1 MKRPLDLMDAYM
13 WYTSL
18 RRQIA
23 FVLVGRLRGALPV
36 DRLGD
41 ALTRLEVR
49 YPLLRARV
57 SQEGGTAHY
66 ITGDVPPLP
75 VRVVERLADDD
86 WLAEAAADM
95 SRPFPLATG
104 PLTRLTVLHADEGA
118 DLLLNCHHAVGD
130 GRSALYALRD
140 LMRLLG
146 TPETVLEP
154 LPELPRILEMAP
166 PQVMA
171 RLAQLTPAEW
181 QALLGVSE
189 AGGPEQWLPAA
200 SAPDITTESP
210 LRLLAWSLTAE
221 QTTALV
227 ARSREEG
234 TSVHSALGAASMRAS
249 GEVEGQ
255 GRWERSIL
263 NPIDIRSRLIVPV
276 GEAFQNFFAGEFAGA
291 NCAPDR
297 DLWDVARDLRAA
309 LAEVAR
315 DERLFG
321 EGLAFQQALG
331 HLPEGV
337 SMDHSALEQ
346 RQYDL
351 SLSNLGRVDMPTRY
365 GALHLDSLYGPVIN
379 GFERERGLGVIT
391 YDGVMR
397 LVYAFREA
405 ALVPEEAARIRDR
418 AMYWLGQAVGW

>member
-41 ALTRLEVR
+41 AIARLEVR

-57 SQEGGTAHY
+57 SQEGGAAHY
-66 ITGDVPPLP
+66 ITDDVPPLP
-75 VRVVERLADDD
+75 VRVVERLADDQ

-104 PLTRLTVLHADEGA
+104 PLTRLTVVRADGGA
-118 DLLLNCHHAVGD
+118 DLLLNCHHAIGD
-130 GRSALYALRD
+130 GLSALYALRD

-146 TPETVLEP
+146 APETVLEP

-181 QALLGVSE
+181 QALLGVGE
-189 AGGPEQWLPAA
+189 GGGSQSPILVAP
-200 SAPDITTESP
+200 APDITTESP
-210 LRLLAWSLTAE
+210 LRLLAWALTAE
-221 QTTALV
+221 QTVALV
-227 ARSREEG
+227 ARSHEEG
-234 TSVHSALGAASMRAS
+234 ASVHSALGAAFMRAS

-255 GRWERSIL
+255 GRWERTVL
-263 NPIDIRSRLIVPV
+263 NPVDIRSRLVVPV

-297 DLWDVARDLRAA
+297 DLWEVARDLRAA
-309 LAEVAR
+309 LAHVAR

-321 EGLAFQQALG
+321 EGLAFQQVLD
-331 HLPEGV
+331 HLPEGAN
-337 SMDHSALEQ
+337 MDHSALEQ

-351 SLSNLGRVDMPTRY
+351 SLSNLGRVDIPTQY
-365 GALHLDSLYGPVIN
+365 GALQLDALYGPVVN

-405 ALVPEEAARIRDR
+405 ALLPEEAARICDR

>member
-1 MKRPLDLMDAYM
+1 MKRQLDLMDAYM

-23 FVLVGRLRGALPV
+23 FILVARMRGPVPV
-36 DRLGD
+36 DRLAD
-41 ALTRLEVR
+41 ALARLEVR

-57 SQEGGTAHY
+57 SQEGRAAHY
-66 ITGDVPPLP
+66 ITDDVPPVP
-75 VRVVERLADDD
+75 VRVAERLTDDA
-86 WLAEAAADM
+86 WLTEAAADM

-104 PLTRLTVLHADEGA
+104 PLTRLTVLRADGGA
-118 DLLLNCHHAVGD
+118 DLLLNCHHAIGD
-130 GRSALYALRD
+130 GLSALYALRD

-146 TPETVLEP
+146 TPEAVLEP

-166 PQVMA
+166 PQVIA
-171 RLAQLTPAEW
+171 RLAQLTPAGW
-181 QALLGVSE
+181 QALLGMGE
-189 AGGPEQWLPAA
+189 AGPSQWTSQVGP
-200 SAPDITTESP
+200 APDITSESP
-210 LRLLAWSLTAE
+210 LHLLAWSLTGR
-221 QTTALV
+221 QTVALV

-234 TSVHSALGAASMRAS
+234 TSVHSALGAAFMRAS

-255 GRWERSIL
+255 GRWERTIL
-263 NPIDIRSRLIVPV
+263 NPVDIRSRLVVPV

-297 DLWDVARDLRAA
+297 DLWEVARDLRAA

-321 EGLAFQQALG
+321 EGLAFQQVLD
-331 HLPEGV
+331 HLPEGA
-337 SMDHSALEQ
+337 SMDHSALQQ

-351 SLSNLGRVDMPTRY
+351 SLSNLGRVDVPTRY
-365 GALHLDSLYGPVIN
+365 GALHLDALYGPVIN

-391 YDGVMR
+391 CDGVMR

-405 ALVPEEAARIRDR
+405 ALAREEAARIRDR

>member
-1 MKRPLDLMDAYM
+1 MKSPLDLMDAYM

-18 RRQIA
+18 RRQIT
-23 FVLVGRLRGALPV
+23 FILVARVQGTLPV
-36 DRLGD
+36 DRLGN
-41 ALTRLEVR
+41 ALQRLEVR

-57 SQEGGTAHY
+57 SQEGGAAHY
-66 ITGDVPPLP
+66 ITDDVPPLP

-86 WLAEAAADM
+86 WLAEAAVDM

-104 PLTRLTVLHADEGA
+104 PLTRLTVLRADGVA
-118 DLLLNCHHAVGD
+118 GLLLHCHHSIGD

-140 LMRLLG
+140 LLRVLG
-146 TPETVLEP
+146 APETVLEP

-171 RLAQLTPAEW
+171 RLAQFTPDEW
-181 QALLGVSE
+181 QALLGVGE
-189 AGGPEQWLPAA
+189 ASGSQPLSPAA
-200 SAPDITTESP
+200 PCPDITSESP
-210 LRLLAWSLTAE
+210 LHLLAWSLTAE
-221 QTTALV
+221 QTAALA
-227 ARSREEG
+227 ARSHDEG
-234 TSVHSALGAASMRAS
+234 ASVHSALGAAFMRAS

-255 GRWERSIL
+255 ERWERTIL
-263 NPIDIRSRLIVPV
+263 SPVDIRSRLVVPV

-297 DLWDVARDLRAA
+297 DLWEAARDLRAA
-309 LAEVAR
+309 LAHVAR
-315 DERLFG
+315 DERVFG
-321 EGLAFQQALG
+321 EGLAFQQVLD
-331 HLPEGV
+331 HLPEGA

-351 SLSNLGRVDMPTRY
+351 SLSNLGRVDVPTRY
-365 GALHLDSLYGPVIN
+365 GALRLGALYGPVIN
-379 GFERERGLGVIT
+379 GFEGERGLGAIT
-391 YDGVMR
+391 YDGVTR

-405 ALVPEEAARIRDR
+405 SLVPEQAAQIRER

>member
-23 FVLVGRLRGALPV
+23 FILVARLRGALPA
-36 DRLGD
+36 DRLGN
-41 ALTRLEVR
+41 AVQRLEVR

-57 SQEGGTAHY
+57 SQEGRAAHY
-66 ITGDVPPLP
+66 VTDGVPPLP
-75 VRVVERLADDD
+75 VRVVERLAEDD
-86 WLAEAAADM
+86 WLAEVAADM
-95 SRPFPLATG
+95 SCPFPLATG
-104 PLTRLTVLHADEGA
+104 PLARLTVLRADDRA
-118 DLLLNCHHAVGD
+118 DLLLSCHHAIGD
-130 GRSALYALRD
+130 GLSALYALRD

-171 RLAQLTPAEW
+171 RLAQLTPGEW
-181 QALLGVSE
+181 QALLGAGE
-189 AGGPEQWLPAA
+189 ADGSQPL
-200 SAPDITTESP
+200 SSVAPCPDLTSESP
-210 LRLLAWSLTAE
+210 LHLLAWSLTAD
-221 QTTALV
+221 QTVALV
-227 ARSREEG
+227 ARSREAG
-234 TSVHSALGAASMRAS
+234 TSVHSALGAAFMRAS

-255 GRWERSIL
+255 GRWERTIL
-263 NPIDIRSRLIVPV
+263 NPVDIRSRLVVPV
-276 GEAFQNFFAGEFAGA
+276 GEAFQNFFAGEFASA

-309 LAEVAR
+309 LAHVAR

-321 EGLAFQQALG
+321 EGLAFQQVLD
-331 HLPEGV
+331 HLPEGA
-337 SMDHSALEQ
+337 SLDHSALEQ

-351 SLSNLGRVDMPTRY
+351 SLSNLGRVDVPTCY
-365 GALHLDSLYGPVIN
+365 GDLHLDALYGPVIN
-379 GFERERGLGVIT
+379 GFEGERGLGVIT

-405 ALVPEEAARIRDR
+405 SLAPEQAAGIRGR
-418 AMYWLGQAVGW
+418 AMYWLGRAVGW